1 MLNSVRPSPL
11 PQIHAHYELKKT
23 SRHRRN
29 LAITGGVA
37 LSIITAPVI
46 AAVSVGK
53 KPDGAVRYYVSRSFE
68 DDGQEKKKG
77 KRTVCLDTSLV
88 IASNKERALM
98 QNEKYCMFLVL
109 LQFIQL
115 ILCASSYVKA
125 K

>member
-1 MLNSVRPSPL
+1 M
-11 PQIHAHYELKKT
+11 
-23 SRHRRN
+23 
-29 LAITGGVA
+29 A

-98 QNEKYCMFLVL
+98 RNEKYCMFLVL